1 MCVECY
7 IDENRI
13 TPLLNP
19 LNCLQNHTQYIC
31 GTCGRCICIE
41 HESKHGLQRWNFP
54 FKSLEVAKLYLRTAD
69 YEMKKTCGIY
79 EIKNKN
85 GRYLYKIFADI
96 KALQLYL
103 KNNEGKICKDTKLVF
118 MAKEYREFAGTQI
131 RKLTS
136 EEIQKYMSER

>member
-7 IDENRI
+7 VDENRI

-41 HESKHGLQRWNFP
+41 HESKRGLQRWNFP
-54 FKSLEVAKLYLRTAD
+54 FKSLEIAKLYLRTAD
-69 YEMKKTCGIY
+69 YEMKKPCGIY
-79 EIKNKN
+79 EIRNKN
-85 GRYLYKIFADI
+85 GRYSYKIFADI

-103 KNNEGKICKDTKLVF
+103 KNNEGKICKDMKLVF

-136 EEIQKYMSER
+136 DEIQKYISER